1 MGLLT
6 AGIYLGISI
15 LISNMIIANLDK
27 LHNIPM
33 YDIIEPKIGPYLE
46 NRSAII
52 LVIMILLMNFLM
64 VLNLNNMLLMQFR
77 KDKVFLNIY

>member
-15 LISNMIIANLDK
+15 LISNIIIANIDK

-33 YDIIEPKIGPYLE
+33 YGVIEPQIGPYLE
-46 NRSAII
+46 NRSTII
-52 LVIMILLMNFLM
+52 LVIMILLM
-64 VLNLNNMLLMQFR
+64 VLF
-77 KDKVFLNIY
+77 